1 MSENGLVPIR
11 RALLS
16 AWDKQGLVHLARA
29 LQKRGVELCATGGTL
44 SALREANL
52 PCRAVEELTGQK
64 EILGGRVKTLHPVV
78 FAGLLARRDHKED
91 LAALRQAGIDTID
104 LVVVNL
110 YPFAATAAD
119 PATDDSERIEM
130 IDIGGPSMIRAAAK
144 NHAYTTVLTSPSQYG
159 EFLSMWETQGGL
171 TLDQR
176 RRFAAAAFAH
186 TRDYDVAVSSYFEG
200 EGTFPPSLP
209 LRLSL
214 EGSLRYGENPHQ
226 PAALYRDLDARADVA
241 SLLNAR
247 VLSGKE
253 LSYNNY
259 ADLEATLDLCMEFD
273 EPFACVVKHAN
284 PCGAATAAT
293 LAEAYRQALE
303 ADPVSAYGSILGFNR
318 VLDLDTAGL
327 VNDTQFVECIL
338 APGVAPE
345 ALELLKKK
353 KQRRVLELPAME
365 QRLFPARMMK
375 IIRGGALVMTPDVPD
390 EPDLTPVSDRTPT
403 PAQEASLRF
412 AWRVVKHVKSNA
424 IVLAQG
430 TRTVG
435 LCGGQTSR
443 VDAVRIACE
452 RAGVDALGSCL
463 ASDAFFP
470 LADGPEVAI
479 AAGVAAFIQPGGSK
493 KDDEVFAAIKKAGV
507 CMVTTGRRH
516 FRH

>member
-1 MSENGLVPIR
+1 MNHGIVPIR

-16 AWDKQGLVHLARA
+16 TWDKQGLLNLARA
-29 LQKRGVELCATGGTL
+29 LKQQDVELCATGGTL
-44 SALREANL
+44 KALQEAGL

-78 FAGLLARRDHKED
+78 FAGLLARRDHEAD
-91 LAALRQAGIDTID
+91 LLALRQANIPTID

-110 YPFAATAAD
+110 YPFARTAAD
-119 PATDDSERIEM
+119 PEADDSERIEM

-144 NHAYTTVLTSPSQYG
+144 NHAYTTVLTSPAQYG
-159 EFLSMWETQGGL
+159 EFLSLWESQGGL
-171 TLDQR
+171 TLEQR

-186 TRDYDVAVSSYFEG
+186 TRDYDVSVSAYFEG

-209 LRLSL
+209 VRLSL
-214 EGSLRYGENPHQ
+214 ESSLRYGENPHQ
-226 PAALYRDLDARADVA
+226 PAALYRDLDHRPEVA

-247 VLSGKE
+247 ILSGKE

-259 ADLEATLDLCMEFD
+259 ADLEAALELCLEFT
-273 EPFACVVKHAN
+273 EPFACVLKHAN
-284 PCGAATAAT
+284 PCGAATAPT

-303 ADPVSAYGSILGFNR
+303 ADPVSAFGSILGFNQ
-318 VLDLDTAGL
+318 VMDLKTAEL
-327 VNDTQFVECIL
+327 VNDTNFVECIL
-338 APGVAPE
+338 APGYEPD

-353 KQRRVLELPAME
+353 KQRRVLELAALS
-365 QRLFPARMMK
+365 QRRFPARVLK
-375 IIRGGALVMTPDVPD
+375 FIRGGALAMTPDVPD
-390 EPDLTPVSDRTPT
+390 EPDLTPVTDRLPS
-403 PAQEASLRF
+403 PQEEASLRF
-412 AWRVVKHVKSNA
+412 AWKVVKHLKSNA

-435 LCGGQTSR
+435 LGGGQTSR
-443 VDAVRIACE
+443 VDAVKLACE
-452 RAGVDALGSCL
+452 KAGAAARASCL

-470 LADGPEVAI
+470 MPDGPELAL
-479 AAGVAAFIQPGGSK
+479 AAGVTAFIQPGGSK
-493 KDDEVFAAIKKAGV
+493 KDEEVFAVIKKAGV